1 MKRWALLTAIIVLLL
16 TTPAIAAI
24 VNFRD
29 YALFGGADGHG
40 NFTSGPTG
48 LGTLT
53 LSATSQ
59 GSATL
64 EWDASFG
71 FGVNWPSNNNTG
83 YLEQPEKLLITFAS
97 PIYLSSITLSGLST
111 NEGGY
116 YQLNG
121 SGSLFGFT
129 GTSNVGSLTLALDLH
144 TPIRSILFSGA
155 SPGNRNSYAV
165 TELNGTVVPIPAA
178 AWLLGSGVV
187 GLALLRRRV
196 PR

>member
-1 MKRWALLTAIIVLLL
+1 MKRWALLTAIVLLLL
-16 TTPAIAAI
+16 TTPVIAAI
-24 VNFRD
+24 VDFRD
-29 YALFGGADGHG
+29 YGFFGGADGYG

-53 LSATSQ
+53 LAATSP

-71 FGVNWPSNNNTG
+71 FGVNWPSKNNTG
-83 YLEQPEKLLITFAS
+83 YLEQPEELLITFSS
-97 PIYLSSITLSGLST
+97 PIYLSSITFSGLST
-111 NEGGY
+111 NEVGF

-121 SGSLFGFT
+121 SGSLFRFT
-129 GTSNVGSLTLALDLH
+129 GTSDVGSLTLALDLQA
-144 TPIRSILFSGA
+144 PIRSILFSGD

-165 TELNGTVVPIPAA
+165 AELNGTVVPIPAA

-187 GLALLRRRV
+187 GLALLKRRS